1 MSRIVIVGGPRTGKT
16 TLAKSMGGNVRHT
29 DDVLDMGW
37 SEASEHVSH
46 WFDEPGPWVIE
57 GVSTARALRKWLATH
72 PSGKPCDEV
81 RVIDRPFTERSQG
94 QRSMAKGV
102 TTVWTEIAGELAG
115 RGVEI
120 R

>member
-1 MSRIVIVGGPRTGKT
+1 MRTVIVGGPRTGKT
-16 TLAKSMGGNVRHT
+16 TLAKSIGGNIRHT
-29 DDVLDMGW
+29 DDVMGLGW
-37 SEASEHVSH
+37 SEASENVSH

-57 GVSTARALRKWLATH
+57 GVSTARALRKWLAVN

-81 RVIDRPFTERSQG
+81 RVVDRPLVDRSAG
-94 QRSMAKGV
+94 QKSMAKGV
-102 TTVWTEIAGELAG
+102 DSVWREIADELRG